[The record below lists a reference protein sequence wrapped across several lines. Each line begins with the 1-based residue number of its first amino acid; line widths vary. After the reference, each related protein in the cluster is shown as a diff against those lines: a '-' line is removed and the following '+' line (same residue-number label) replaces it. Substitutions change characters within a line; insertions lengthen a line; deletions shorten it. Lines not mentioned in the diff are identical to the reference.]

1 MYSLRFKYRCV
12 ILSVSYA
19 SPLFALYHV
28 HSLIRCNELLFFYTY
43 FQADSFFNLP
53 FVRWFVYQTKPGFG
67 KLIVCLE
74 PTISKSSID
83 SAKWDK
89 VGVGSRVIFKQR
101 NLIVQF
107 LWIYVHVQLRIRVYI
122 VERFHNISVTLTE
135 GSTNRGIKSDETRKT
150 EMKATQ
156 KAHIKGSV

>member
-1 MYSLRFKYRCV
+1 MQVHCL
-12 ILSVSYA
+12 
-19 SPLFALYHV
+19 LFALYHV
-28 HSLIRCNELLFFYTY
+28 YSLIRCSELLFFYIY

-53 FVRWFVYQTKPGFG
+53 FVRWFVYQMKPSFE

-83 SAKWDK
+83 SAKRDK

-107 LWIYVHVQLRIRVYI
+107 LWIYVHVRMHIRVYI
-122 VERFHNISVTLTE
+122 VERFHNISVTLIE
-135 GSTNRGIKSDETRKT
+135 GSTNRGIKSDEPRKT
-150 EMKATQ
+150 ETKATQ